1 MAQRTQLQGPL
12 AKKWKQ
18 HLTKQE
24 SREYVSNPSQQMS
37 LTICLRMPNALP
49 SFQFYQCLKIPPLLK
64 NEGDPT
70 THLHTGRG
78 KAVQSQGPI
87 SPGERPRAGN
97 GGGERGSSI
106 PSTVPGAH
114 RAGCVVRLHTRP
126 VSAVL
131 RPAGTCQVPCRRPP
145 AARGARPQL
154 TNARGLGYPTAC
166 QEASQSA
173 PISCRR
179 GRDGMAVTRRLHD
192 IFDAQWSGN
201 GRFRELLKDV
211 HRHVPPG
218 LILSS
223 LFRDNHYH

>member
-1 MAQRTQLQGPL
+1 MAQQTQLQGPL

-24 SREYVSNPSQQMS
+24 SREYVSDPSQQMS

-106 PSTVPGAH
+106 PAPRWEPTEPAAWRGCIRGLSARCCGLRGRVRS
-114 RAGCVVRLHTRP
+114 RAGGLLPPEEHGHSWQTRGDWATQQP
-126 VSAVL
+126 ARRPHSQ
-131 RPAGTCQVPCRRPP
+131 RPSPAGADVTAWLWHGVSMTYLMHSDQ
-145 AARGARPQL
+145 G
-154 TNARGLGYPTAC
+154 TGGLGN
-166 QEASQSA
+166 
-173 PISCRR
+173 
-179 GRDGMAVTRRLHD
+179 
-192 IFDAQWSGN
+192 F
-201 GRFRELLKDV
+201 
-211 HRHVPPG
+211 
-218 LILSS
+218 
-223 LFRDNHYH
+223 